1 MAYRGNQSFRLSP
14 VVILIIINLL
24 VFVATLVSPKLVS
37 LLWLWPANFLAQPW
51 TIVTNLFVHGGF
63 GHIIGNMVTLYFF
76 GTYLSGLVGTGRFLA
91 VYFGGGIL
99 GNILFLALAYTLGV
113 DYFTPAVGAS
123 GAIFALGGALAV
135 MRPRVRVFVFPIP
148 APLPLWVAVIGGFF
162 ILSFLPNIAWQA
174 HLGGLVFGLVAG
186 YFLRRR
192 ERYSITR
199 NLGM

>member
-14 VVILIIINLL
+14 VVILVIINLL
-24 VFVATLVSPKLVS
+24 VFVATLISPKLVS

-51 TIVTNLFVHGGF
+51 GIVTNLFIHSGF

-76 GTYLSGLVGTGRFLA
+76 GTYLSGLVGTGRFLI

-99 GNILFLALAYTLGV
+99 GNILFLVLAPPLSI
-113 DYFTPAVGAS
+113 AVGAS

-162 ILSFLPNIAWQA
+162 ILSLLPNIAWQA

-199 NLGM
+199 NLGL